1 MIEDLKVMKKNL
13 YITIL
18 CCIATLSVSAQQY
31 SLSPATD
38 PAIQSQKLMKSGANY
53 EGTIYEPFS
62 NTTPSEYLNGVST
75 TDVTNKTGGPRKDFY
90 NPGDPGN
97 QSNEYP
103 IGEPWIL
110 AVFAALMAGVIAL
123 RKKRPASKS

>member
-1 MIEDLKVMKKNL
+1 MRKNL
-13 YITIL
+13 YIIIL
-18 CCIATLSVSAQQY
+18 CCIATLSVSAQQFT
-31 SLSPATD
+31 LSPATD

-75 TDVTNKTGGPRKDFY
+75 TDEPFKPGGPHREFGK
-90 NPGDPGN
+90 PGETN
-97 QSNEYP
+97 QSEEFP

-110 AVFAALMAGVIAL
+110 VVFAALMAGVIAI
-123 RKKRPASKS
+123 RKKRSVTKS